1 MYHLII
7 LVVSYYDIQSI
18 NKEKFFDTAFALFLS
33 LKRCYYIKRNDMETK
48 DFNFEK
54 RPLGYFNCL
63 SDSCPLAEK
72 CLRRISARYSE
83 ENDETFRVVN
93 HRLLDENNCKY
104 YVENKKVDVAYG
116 MTKSFEEVK
125 AKDIVQIR
133 KSLQNYFGYAEYYR
147 RRNASKP
154 ITPKEQEVVK
164 KIFADFGYDTVFDK
178 IVKETLW

>member
-1 MYHLII
+1 MI
-7 LVVSYYDIQSI
+7 LVVSHRDTYRI
-18 NKEKFFDTAFALFLS
+18 NKKKIFDTVLYFFLS
-33 LKRCYYIKRNDMETK
+33 LKRYYYIKRKYMEMK

-54 RPLGYFNCL
+54 RPLGYLNCL

-83 ENDETFRVVN
+83 ENDEIFRVVN

-104 YVENKKVDVAYG
+104 YVEDKKVDVAYG

-164 KIFADFGYDTVFDK
+164 KIFADFGYDIAFDK

>member
-1 MYHLII
+1 
-7 LVVSYYDIQSI
+7 
-18 NKEKFFDTAFALFLS
+18 
-33 LKRCYYIKRNDMETK
+33 MEMN

-54 RPLGYFNCL
+54 RPLGYLNCL

-133 KSLQNYFGYAEYYR
+133 KSLQNYFGYAEYYPEEMR
-147 RRNASKP
+147 QSRLHRKNKRLSKIFLLILVTILP
-154 ITPKEQEVVK
+154 LIRLLKRLCGK
-164 KIFADFGYDTVFDK
+164 KIVSLYR
-178 IVKETLW
+178 

>member
-1 MYHLII
+1 
-7 LVVSYYDIQSI
+7 
-18 NKEKFFDTAFALFLS
+18 
-33 LKRCYYIKRNDMETK
+33 METK

-83 ENDETFRVVN
+83 ENDEIFRVVN

-104 YVENKKVDVAYG
+104 YVEDKKVDVAYG

-125 AKDIVQIR
+125 AKDIVEMR
-133 KSLQNYFGYAEYYR
+133 KHLISYFGNNYYYKKR
-147 RRNASKP
+147 RGELP
-154 ITPKEQEVVK
+154 ITPKEQ
-164 KIFADFGYDTVFDK
+164 DFVAKVFKSYGYEIVFDTIK
-178 IVKETLW
+178 EETLWE